1 MTTLFGVFALLGRL
15 MLAAIFLMAAVG
27 QSIPKFSDTAASMEA
42 EGVPAPKIMLGGAIL
57 FLIAGS
63 LSIAAGFKARIGAT
77 LLLVF
82 LLLVTYFFHDFWTQ
96 EDPVVKQEYM
106 VQFLKNTSMMGAML
120 LIIAHGPGLM
130 SIDGRK
136 TARRPPVPSL

>member
-106 VQFLKNTSMMGAML
+106 IQFLKNTSMMGAML